1 MTDEVIE
8 PNILILEIGITLNQ
22 CESFF
27 EKHSQLIV
35 LEKVRHEHTGIE
47 NNWIFDMCY
56 KQREFEDC
64 VCQYFKTRSM
74 WGNCRCFKCFPF
86 PHYVF
91 DATLLNAFDDS
102 TIVSRFCKEVHV

>member
-1 MTDEVIE
+1 MIDEVIE

-47 NNWIFDMCY
+47 NNWIFDTCY
-56 KQREFEDC
+56 KGILKTVCANILKRE
-64 VCQYFKTRSM
+64 V
-74 WGNCRCFKCFPF
+74 
-86 PHYVF
+86 YVGKLEKVRHEHTGIENIF
-91 DATLLNAFDDS
+91 
-102 TIVSRFCKEVHV
+102 

>member
-47 NNWIFDMCY
+47 NNSIFDMCY

-64 VCQYFKTRSM
+64 VCQYFKTRSIC
-74 WGNCRCFKCFPF
+74 GEIVGVLN
-86 PHYVF
+86 VF
-91 DATLLNAFDDS
+91 LFHIMFLMPLF
-102 TIVSRFCKEVHV
+102 